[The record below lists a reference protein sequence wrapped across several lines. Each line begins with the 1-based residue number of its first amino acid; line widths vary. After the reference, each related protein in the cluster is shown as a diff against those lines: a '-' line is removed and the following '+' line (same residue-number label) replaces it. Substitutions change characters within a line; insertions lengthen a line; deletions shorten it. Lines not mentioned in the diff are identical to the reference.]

1 MSDESHS
8 FIGIAQASH
17 GLLWLSRPPQ
27 EKEFEACKASAAG
40 SLAYR
45 PHSRSELATKLID
58 KGYDKATV
66 DRALS
71 RLQELVHSY
80 TTNSE

>member
-1 MSDESHS
+1 M
-8 FIGIAQASH
+8 
-17 GLLWLSRPPQ
+17 SRPPQ